1 MPPALIHLPARAA
14 IMLVKAYQRIVSPYL
29 PARCRFVPSCSTY
42 AATAIERWG
51 LCKGGAL
58 TLWRLLRCQPLCKGG
73 YDPVPPRQKPD
84 TSTDTA

>member
-1 MPPALIHLPARAA
+1 MRSALIHLPARTA

-29 PARCRFVPSCSTY
+29 PARCRFVPSCSAY
-42 AATAIERWG
+42 AVTAIARWG

-73 YDPVPPRQKPD
+73 YDPVPPRPTQP
-84 TSTDTA
+84 